1 MTKNTTFS
9 NNMSEM
15 TQTDDSSKVQITP
28 HGPGFDLNLLQL
40 VQYLQLSKMN
50 THFLKK
56 LTVPAV
62 LNYIDPY

>member
-15 TQTDDSSKVQITP
+15 TQTDNSNKVQITP

-40 VQYLQLSKMN
+40 VQYLQLSKIN
-50 THFLKK
+50 TNFLK
-56 LTVPAV
+56 
-62 LNYIDPY
+62 